1 MKIITKFNL
10 EDEVYGIAQH
20 RSNGIYINKISIKGR
35 IIRIN
40 LERSHEYKRDVY
52 VVHDKHQN
60 SQKVKIREPN
70 SLHTKRFDV
79 DRVFMKTE
87 HAKLECAKLISEGL
101 I

>member
-40 LERSHEYKRDVY
+40 LERSHEHKRDVY
-52 VVHDKHQN
+52 VVHDKHGHG
-60 SQKVKIREPN
+60 SSFYGK
-70 SLHTKRFDV
+70 SLFTNKTHAGIEC
-79 DRVFMKTE
+79 DRLNME
-87 HAKLECAKLISEGL
+87 ER
-101 I
+101 